1 MDLRKAF
8 DTVHHGCLL
17 NKLSFYGIQKTELEW
32 FTDYLFNRSHY
43 VKIENTLTDQHH
55 VTHGVPQGSIL
66 GPLLSVILI
75 NDLHL
80 QLTECN
86 ILLYA
91 DDAVLYF
98 SHKET
103 NVIQNVFN
111 REAEIISK
119 WFEDSCLQLNH
130 PKADIL

>member
-1 MDLRKAF
+1 M
-8 DTVHHGCLL
+8 
-17 NKLSFYGIQKTELEW
+17 S
-32 FTDYLFNRSHY
+32 
-43 VKIENTLTDQHH
+43 DQHH

-66 GPLLSVILI
+66 GPLLSVTLI

-119 WFEDSCLQLNH
+119 WFEDNCLQLNH